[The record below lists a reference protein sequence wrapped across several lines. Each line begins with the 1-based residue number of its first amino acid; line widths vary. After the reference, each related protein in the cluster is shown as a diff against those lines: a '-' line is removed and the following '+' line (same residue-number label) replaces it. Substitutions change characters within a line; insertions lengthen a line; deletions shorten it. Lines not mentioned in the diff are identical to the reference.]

1 MPTRDSDIRSALYET
16 ELARYEAS
24 SDSRVLHEMG
34 ICQGE
39 FRIDVAVVN
48 GALHGYEIKS
58 DRDTLV
64 RLSAQSAA
72 YGRVFDTV
80 TLVVGTSHLQAALA
94 VVPEWWRVL
103 AAAAGAGGSTLR
115 AVRTGGCNPAPDPL
129 AVAQLL
135 WRDELIAILEQCQ
148 APRKLLRRPKWEL
161 WPALV
166 SLLEPEELGARVR
179 TALKQRQRWRTP
191 PDREAASPP
200 SSGGATSPPR
210 ATSADFRPA

>member
-1 MPTRDSDIRSALYET
+1 MPTRDSDIRSALYAS
-16 ELARYEAS
+16 ELAHYEAS
-24 SDSRVLHEMG
+24 SDSLVLHELG

-58 DRDTLV
+58 DRDTLG
-64 RLSAQSAA
+64 RLPAQSAA

-80 TLVVGTSHLQAALA
+80 TLVVGTSHLQAALE

-103 AAAAGAGGSTLR
+103 AASADSGQPALR
-115 AVRTGGCNPAPDPL
+115 PVRTGGRNPAPDPL

-135 WRDELIAILEQCQ
+135 WRDELVTLLEQCQ

-179 TALKQRQRWRTP
+179 TALKQRQSWRARP
-191 PDREAASPP
+191 GLEAASPP

-210 ATSADFRPA
+210 ATSADSPRA